1 MRFLGPGVVLVVAL
15 TALPVGG
22 ADPVSNA
29 VDPPPAPPS
38 PGRFTVIPEQWQRS
52 LPTGEDLDVP
62 RPITRDGGTER
73 VTLEQAVGM
82 ALENNPGIAARR
94 LEPVRV
100 DQNVLQAQSQF
111 DPVAGGRA
119 QYTNSITPNANA
131 LAGTLT
137 AEVNTRFL
145 DANVAKLFRTG
156 TRVFLGFDWT
166 RLSNNSVFFQLR
178 PQYTPSTGFSLFQPL
193 LRDFGWDFSYLV
205 VRVQERTAEGALYA
219 YEAQVADFVRE
230 VIDAYFGVMGARAN
244 LQVRREAETLAQR
257 TVSENQARVRVGLL
271 PPVAI
276 LEAQTDAARRRDE
289 VIRAENLL
297 EVSRQRLAQLCFYRP
312 DGTFVPRTLEPVEY
326 EGIEEVRPNLEET
339 LDVALRSRPEIMAS
353 SKGVQAR
360 QINERIASNQL
371 LPRLDL
377 IGGYGVSGLSGTD
390 RQPTRTSNFTF
401 TAATDVGQSN
411 PDIKCEPLGPSVFRC
426 TTQVTTSSTP
436 SPFGGNKGDAFNRLG
451 SGSFNNYNFG
461 VQISVPF
468 DNAAAKAQQTR
479 SRIEVNQAELNHRE
493 LQSQV
498 TLEVRQ
504 SIATIQSS
512 RERVDAS
519 RTAVELAEENL
530 RAQQKRFEVGMATTK
545 DLLDFQQRLTQARVD
560 QVQANFDYAIA
571 VAAWR
576 RAQGTLLDR
585 YHIVLQHPKYRPTP
599 WFAKF

>member
-1 MRFLGPGVVLVVAL
+1 MRFPVPAVALLVVLA
-15 TALPVGG
+15 ALPASGE
-22 ADPVSNA
+22 DPVSNA
-29 VDPPPAPPS
+29 INPPPPPPS
-38 PGRFTVIPEQWQRS
+38 PGRFTVIPKQWQRG
-52 LPTGEDLDVP
+52 LPTADELQVALP
-62 RPITRDGGTER
+62 VTRDGETQR
-73 VTLEQAVGM
+73 VQLEDAIAL
-82 ALENNPGIAARR
+82 ALENNPGIGAKR

-100 DQNVLQAQSQF
+100 DQDILEAQSQF
-111 DPVAGGRA
+111 DPVVGGSW
-119 QYTNSITPNANA
+119 QYTNSITPNANV
-131 LAGTLT
+131 LAGTRTTVLNNRLFD
-137 AEVNTRFL
+137 VN
-145 DANVAKLFRTG
+145 AGKLFRTG
-156 TRVFLGFDWT
+156 TRLSFGFDWT
-166 RLSNNSVFFQLR
+166 ELSNNGRFFQLS
-178 PQYTPSTGFSLFQPL
+178 PQYTPATGFSLFQPL
-193 LRDFGWDFSYLV
+193 LRDFGWDYSYLL
-205 VRVQERTAEGALYA
+205 VRVAERTAEGALYA

-230 VIDAYFGVMGARAN
+230 VIDTYFSVMGARAN
-244 LQVRREAETLAQR
+244 LQVRREAEALAQR

-297 EVSRQRLAQLCFYRP
+297 EVSRQRLAQLCFYHP

-326 EGIEEVRPNLEET
+326 EGIEEVRADLEET
-339 LDVALRSRPEIMAS
+339 LEVALQSRPEILAS
-353 SKGVQAR
+353 LKGVQAR

-377 IGGYGVSGLSGTD
+377 VGGYGVSGLAGQNRALATTQTFVSSTD
-390 RQPTRTSNFTF
+390 LGGGRCQFIT
-401 TAATDVGQSN
+401 TDVYQ
-411 PDIKCEPLGPSVFRC
+411 C
-426 TTQVTTSSTP
+426 TVPVAAPP
-436 SPFGGNKGDAFNRLG
+436 SPFAGTRGDAFSRMG
-451 SGSFNNYNFG
+451 SGDFNNYNVG
-461 VQISVPF
+461 IQVSVPI
-468 DNAAAKAQQTR
+468 DNAAAKARQTR

-512 RERVDAS
+512 RQRVDAS

-560 QVQANFDYAIA
+560 QVQANFDYALA

-576 RAQGTLLDR
+576 RAQGTLLNR
-585 YHIVLQHPKYRPTP
+585 YHVVLEHPKLRPAP

>member
-1 MRFLGPGVVLVVAL
+1 MRFLGPGVVLVVVI

-29 VDPPPAPPS
+29 VDPPPPPRS
-38 PGRFTVIPEQWQRS
+38 PGRLTVIPEQWKLS
-52 LPTGEDLDVP
+52 LPNGENLEVP
-62 RPITRDGGTER
+62 LPVTRDDQTQR
-73 VTLEQAVGM
+73 VTLEQAIGM
-82 ALENNPGIAARR
+82 ALENNPGIAAKR

-100 DQNVLQAQSQF
+100 DQDILQAQSQF
-111 DPVAGGRA
+111 DPVAGGTA
-119 QYTNSITPNANA
+119 QYTNSITANANA

-137 AEVNTRFL
+137 TDVNTRYL
-145 DANVAKLFRTG
+145 DANTSKLFRTG
-156 TRVFLGFDWT
+156 TRLSFGFDWT

-178 PQYTPSTGFSLFQPL
+178 PQYTPSMGFSLFQPL

-205 VRVQERTAEGALYA
+205 VRVAERTAEGALYQ
-219 YEAQVADFVRE
+219 YEAQVADFVRQ
-230 VIDAYFGVMGARAN
+230 VIEAYYSVMGARAN
-244 LQVRREAETLAQR
+244 VQVQREAEALAQR
-257 TVSENQARVRVGLL
+257 TVTENQARVRVGLL

-312 DGTFVPRTLEPVEY
+312 DGTFVPRTLEPVDF
-326 EGIEEVRPNLEET
+326 EGIEEVHAELDET
-339 LDVALRSRPEIMAS
+339 LDVALRSRPEILAS

-360 QINERIASNQL
+360 QLNERIASNQL

-377 IGGYGVSGLSGTD
+377 VGGYGVTGLAGTD
-390 RQPTRTSNFTF
+390 RRPTRTSTLTF
-401 TAATDVGQSN
+401 TSPTDIGLSN
-411 PDIKCEPLGPSVFRC
+411 PDITCQPLAPSVFQCSSRVV
-426 TTQVTTSSTP
+426 QTSP
-436 SPFGGNKGDAFNRLG
+436 ESPFGGSKGDAFSRLV
-451 SGSFNNYNFG
+451 SGDFNNYNFG
-461 VQISVPF
+461 LQLSIPF
-468 DNAAAKAQQTR
+468 DNAAAKAQHTR

-512 RERVDAS
+512 RERIDAT
-519 RTAVELAEENL
+519 RTAVDLAQENL
-530 RAQQKRFEVGMATTK
+530 RAQQKRYEVGMATTK
-545 DLLDFQQRLTQARVD
+545 DLLDFQQRLTQARVE
-560 QVQANFDYAIA
+560 QVQANFDYSIA

-576 RAQGTLLDR
+576 RAEGTLLEN
-585 YHIVLQHPKYRPTP
+585 YHIVLEHPKYRPAP

>member
-1 MRFLGPGVVLVVAL
+1 MLVVAL

-29 VDPPPAPPS
+29 VTPPPAPPS
-38 PGRFTVIPEQWQRS
+38 PGRLTVIPEQWERG

-62 RPITRDGGTER
+62 RPVTRDGGTER

-82 ALENNPGIAARR
+82 ALENNPGIAAKR

-100 DQNVLQAQSQF
+100 DQDVLEAQSQY
-111 DPVAGGRA
+111 DPVAGGTG
-119 QYTNSITPNANA
+119 QYNNSTTPNANI
-131 LAGTLT
+131 LAGTRTTDL
-137 AEVNTRFL
+137 NTRFV
-145 DANVAKLFRTG
+145 DANLAKLFRSG
-156 TRVFLGFDWT
+156 TRFSLGFDWT
-166 RLSNNSVFFQLR
+166 RLSNNGRFFQLR
-178 PQYTPSTGFSLFQPL
+178 PQYTPTMGFSLFQPL

-205 VRVQERTAEGALYA
+205 VRVAERTAEGAMYA

-230 VIDAYFGVMGARAN
+230 VIDAYFAVMGARAN
-244 LQVRREAETLAQR
+244 LQVRREAEALAQR

-326 EGIEEVRPNLEET
+326 EGVEEVRPDLEET
-339 LDVALRSRPEIMAS
+339 LDVALRSRPEILAS

-377 IGGYGVSGLSGTD
+377 VGGYGVNGLAGTD
-390 RQPTRTSNFTF
+390 RSRRTQSFTSPIDTGGCTF
-401 TAATDVGQSN
+401 IAPNVYRCSYQV
-411 PDIKCEPLGPSVFRC
+411 PLEAIE
-426 TTQVTTSSTP
+426 
-436 SPFGGNKGDAFNRLG
+436 SPFRGSKGNAFDRMFSGDFN
-451 SGSFNNYNFG
+451 SYNVG
-461 VQISVPF
+461 VQLSVPI
-468 DNAAAKAQQTR
+468 DNAAAKAEQTR

-576 RAQGTLLDR
+576 RAQGTLLER
-585 YHIVLQHPKYRPTP
+585 YRIVLEHPKYRRTP